1 MGNPK
6 FTLRLAP
13 LFDYSNILS
22 FLQSITPLL
31 HYSNTP
37 MFYSM

>member
-13 LFDYSNILS
+13 LFHYSITLS